1 MLSKGEYSGNT
12 CYNKQT
18 HSRQTLMKRLSET
31 IAASIALLAIST
43 PALAQEKT
51 IKPIASPPIP
61 TTTQT
66 QVPTIPTVKKEV
78 PQKPA
83 APATPA
89 KPKEYVI
96 QSGDNPWLIAK
107 NHGISLE
114 ALMAANKIKD
124 AKNLK
129 IGDVLILPEGTK
141 SKNAPAP
148 AKPKASPAAAPE
160 MKNAAV
166 PQEGENWFLYTIQKG
181 DNPWHIA
188 KALKVDHQKI
198 IALNEGTDFTKLN
211 IGQQIKVP
219 KAAAP
224 KKP

>member
-1 MLSKGEYSGNT
+1 MNPFSKTVATS
-12 CYNKQT
+12 
-18 HSRQTLMKRLSET
+18 L
-31 IAASIALLAIST
+31 ALFAISS
-43 PALAQEKT
+43 PAFAQEKV

-61 TTTQT
+61 TTTQS
-66 QVPTIPTVKKEV
+66 QVPTMPTVKKEETNRE
-78 PQKPA
+78 KPKKDAPVKEA
-83 APATPA
+83 AP
-89 KPKEYVI
+89 KGPKEYVV

-129 IGDVLILPEGTK
+129 IGDVLILPEGTE

-148 AKPKASPAAAPE
+148 AKAEATPAKTAEGPK
-160 MKNAAV
+160 
-166 PQEGENWFLYTIQKG
+166 EGDDWVLYTIKKG
-181 DNPWHIA
+181 DNPWNIS

-198 IALNEGTDFTKLN
+198 ISLNKGTDFTKLD

-219 KAAAP
+219 KAA
-224 KKP
+224 K

>member
-1 MLSKGEYSGNT
+1 MKTFSK
-12 CYNKQT
+12 
-18 HSRQTLMKRLSET
+18 T
-31 IAASIALLAIST
+31 IATSIALVAISS
-43 PALAQEKT
+43 PAFAQEKR

-78 PQKPA
+78 PQQPA
-83 APATPA
+83 APE
-89 KPKEYVI
+89 KPKEYVV

-114 ALMAANKIKD
+114 ALMAANEIKD

-129 IGDVLILPEGTK
+129 IGDVLILPEGTE

-148 AKPKASPAAAPE
+148 EKPIAAPQA
-160 MKNAAV
+160 KSAAG
-166 PQEGENWFLYTIQKG
+166 PQEGDDWVLYTIKKG
-181 DNPWHIA
+181 DNPWNIS

-198 IALNEGTDFTKLN
+198 ITLNKGTDFTKLD

-219 KAAAP
+219 KAV
-224 KKP
+224 KK

>member
-1 MLSKGEYSGNT
+1 MNTFSKTVATS
-12 CYNKQT
+12 
-18 HSRQTLMKRLSET
+18 L
-31 IAASIALLAIST
+31 ALFAISSS
-43 PALAQEKT
+43 AFAQEKV

-61 TTTQT
+61 TTTQS
-66 QVPTIPTVKKEV
+66 QVPTIPKVKKEETKKDETEKEAPV
-78 PQKPA
+78 KQA
-83 APATPA
+83 APEG
-89 KPKEYVI
+89 PKEYVI

-129 IGDVLILPEGTK
+129 IGDVLILPEGTE

-148 AKPKASPAAAPE
+148 EKPEAAPAKTAAAPE
-160 MKNAAV
+160 
-166 PQEGENWFLYTIQKG
+166 EGDNWVLYTIKKG
-181 DNPWHIA
+181 DNPWNIS

-198 IALNEGTDFTKLN
+198 ISLNKGTDFTKLD

-219 KAAAP
+219 KSAE
-224 KKP
+224 